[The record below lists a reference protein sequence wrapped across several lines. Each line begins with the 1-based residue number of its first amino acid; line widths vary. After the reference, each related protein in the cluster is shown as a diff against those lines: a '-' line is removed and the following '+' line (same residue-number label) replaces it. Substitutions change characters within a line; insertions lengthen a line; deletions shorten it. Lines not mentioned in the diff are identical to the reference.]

1 MENQETIILAG
12 GCFWCMEAVFSLFK
26 GILTTTPGYTD
37 GLTVNP
43 TYSEVCTGL
52 THHVEA
58 VKLVYDPTLISLEA
72 ILDIFF
78 SAHNPTTLNQQGQ
91 DIGTQYRSG
100 IYTTTLEQM
109 NISIKFIQDLTDQ
122 SFFQDPIVTEVKESG
137 PFYPAEGYH
146 HDYFKN
152 NPNQPYCQLSIGPKI
167 LKIKKKYH
175 LE

>member
-1 MENQETIILAG
+1 MEHLETIILAG

-26 GILTTTPGYTD
+26 GIRSATPGYTD

-43 TYSEVCTGL
+43 TYAEVCTGF

-58 VKLVYDPTLISLEA
+58 VKLVYDPSLISLEV

-109 NISIKFIQDLTDQ
+109 NISKKFIQDLTDQ
-122 SFFQDPIVTEVKESG
+122 SFFPDPIVTEVKEAG

-152 NPNQPYCQLSIGPKI
+152 NPSQPYCQLSIGPKI